1 MPNEKRDVTFRMRL
15 TPSEFEK
22 LQHQSERTGL
32 PMSEVMRSAW
42 KKLKITE
49 LPSDGFAET
58 ALQLKRIGNNLNQ
71 LARSA
76 NSGFDVDPAIIQEA
90 IVELRALREAI
101 VTASDSEAAP

>member
-42 KKLKITE
+42 KKFKITE

-71 LARSA
+71 LTRSA
-76 NSGFDVDPAIIQEA
+76 NTGDVLYYQIKSVLEELTEIDGEIARILSGGD
-90 IVELRALREAI
+90 L
-101 VTASDSEAAP
+101 